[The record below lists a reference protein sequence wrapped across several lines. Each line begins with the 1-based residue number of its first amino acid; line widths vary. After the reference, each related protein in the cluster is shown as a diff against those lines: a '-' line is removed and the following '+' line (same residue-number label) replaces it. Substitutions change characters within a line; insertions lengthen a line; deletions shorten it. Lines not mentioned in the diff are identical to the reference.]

1 MGSFMLPTMRDGAL
15 LLLMMLSAAGDMDLT
30 PEQLR
35 QHADVY
41 FPGVSEACIRAIA
54 VPSDDNLDKVL
65 DALGSEHYAD
75 RLIAERALAVMAPF
89 VRRRMALLSVNRE
102 DPHVRYVLR
111 RIVFLTREQN
121 PGSLLP
127 ARLVAVRLL
136 RSRGASSEQV
146 LVQAM
151 SDELPAVQWAA
162 LDELVRLKGEGAIP
176 IVTKFIKDNRD
187 SLARRPM
194 FLARA
199 YKRLGAINIKERSGR
214 GSLVAFLADE
224 FSHAGG
230 ASEPL
235 LVASALV
242 EALNSCGT
250 RMDVVSAVT
259 RALSDTRLGFARGG
273 SRMSPFAAEFFAA
286 LDPEEFKDIEGNG
299 LGVIQKWLKDTGRST
314 GRVKALK
321 AGDWSNALR
330 ILLDGARRDILLRE
344 QRRVMPF
351 LPANTS
357 FVACLDV
364 DGLRGMP
371 LRRELLQ
378 GLHCTPDR
386 EILDAMESFC
396 EIIRGRDVAR
406 VYFAATDDFPFD
418 RAFFSRFVGQG
429 VLDLKRLDGLLQQ
442 RGLGIV
448 VITGDF
454 NSVDMVRAIRVAMPF
469 RMLFLPPAPWGL
481 PGGLRFTPLPAVQYG
496 VCALGDGAVG
506 IVFGKDGHAALL
518 RLYKAWKTGAVV
530 LPGEL
535 QQLLRDAFHE
545 RGECAFAVSRD
556 LGRQLLFLS
565 APVKIFQKIKYFR
578 MSLSL
583 GEAAKLRL
591 ECGMRTEYEA
601 KRCAVALA
609 RVIEMGKS
617 IKKMFPAKA
626 ELAQLYENAGVTT
639 QGKRA
644 VLEDEIARD
653 KCAGILKL
661 LAAAVLKSQEKAGK
675 SGRRGGIPFPAVPN
689 FPWRI
694 QPRRVK

>member
-35 QHADVY
+35 QHADAY
-41 FPGVSEACIRAIA
+41 FPGVSEVCIRAIA

-65 DALGSEHYAD
+65 DALGSEDYAD
-75 RLIAERALAVMAPF
+75 RLIAERTLAVMAPF
-89 VRRRMALLSVNRE
+89 VRHRISFLSVNHE

-111 RIVFLTREQN
+111 RIVFLTQKQN

-151 SDELPAVQWAA
+151 SDRLPAVQWVA

-187 SLARRPM
+187 SLAQRPM

-199 YKRLGAINIKERSGR
+199 YKRLGAINIKKQSGR
-214 GSLVAFLADE
+214 GSLVAFLTGE
-224 FSHAGG
+224 FSHAGEV
-230 ASEPL
+230 SEPL

-273 SRMSPFAAEFFAA
+273 SRVSLFAADFFAA
-286 LDPEEFKDIEGNG
+286 LDPDEFKDVGGNG
-299 LGVIQKWLKDTGRST
+299 LDVIRKWLKDAGRST

-344 QRRVMPF
+344 QRRVVPF

-364 DGLRGMP
+364 EGLRGMP

-378 GLHCTPDR
+378 GLHGVSDR
-386 EILDAMESFC
+386 EMLDAMESFC
-396 EIIRGRDVAR
+396 GIMRGRDVAR

-418 RAFFSRFVGQG
+418 RSFFSKFVGQG
-429 VLDLKRLDGLLQQ
+429 VLDLKRLDGLLRH

-469 RMLFLPPAPWGL
+469 RVLLLPPRLGGF
-481 PGGLRFTPLPAVQYG
+481 PGGLRFAPLPAVRYG

-506 IVFGKDGHAALL
+506 MVFGKDGHAALL

-535 QQLLRDAFHE
+535 QQLLQDSFHE
-545 RGECAFAVSRD
+545 RGECAFAVSHD

-583 GEAAKLRL
+583 GEVAKLRL

-601 KRCAVALA
+601 KRCAVVLT
-609 RVIEMGKS
+609 RVIEMGKLTR
-617 IKKMFPAKA
+617 KMFPEKA
-626 ELAQLYENAGVTT
+626 ELARLYESAGVRT

-644 VLEDEIARD
+644 VLEGEIARD

-661 LAAAVLKSQEKAGK
+661 LAAAVLKPKGETEENKK
-675 SGRRGGIPFPAVPN
+675 RKEILFPAVPT
-689 FPWRI
+689 FPWGV